1 MWAIGILIVVVIVCG
16 VFAARGRLGQ
26 LGPAVEDRPGP
37 DLGDG
42 AITADDLRMMRFAV
56 VTRGY
61 APAQVDAVLDRIAV
75 QLRSANGNAG
85 TDSSWH
91 VDPANTLPAVPAAP
105 SPAPSA
111 PLGDNRSI
119 GVSDGVRDDEK
130 RGSNGSNEAPNR

>member
-16 VFAARGRLGQ
+16 VFAARGRMGE
-26 LGPAVEDRPGP
+26 LGPVVEDRPGP
-37 DLGDG
+37 DLGEG
-42 AITADDLRMMRFAV
+42 EITVDDLQAMRFAV

-61 APAQVDAVLDRIAV
+61 EPAQVDAVLERIAT
-75 QLRSANGNAG
+75 QLRSASAD
-85 TDSSWH
+85 TDASSSWH
-91 VDPANTLPAVPAAP
+91 ADSADPLPATPATP
-105 SPAPSA
+105 SSAPSA